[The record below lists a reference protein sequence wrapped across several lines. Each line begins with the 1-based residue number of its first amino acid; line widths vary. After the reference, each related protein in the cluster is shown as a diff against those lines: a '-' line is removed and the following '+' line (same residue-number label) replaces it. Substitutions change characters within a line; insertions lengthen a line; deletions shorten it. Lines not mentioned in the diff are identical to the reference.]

1 LNFLVIARLF
11 FGDEMKIPH
20 ASHPIWKL
28 IRLALVGGILLA
40 LLHFNYKGLDARDA
54 TTILATLAAL
64 GGFDAAKGAATK
76 RDEES

>member
-1 LNFLVIARLF
+1 
-11 FGDEMKIPH
+11 MKIPH

-64 GGFDAAKGAATK
+64 GGFDAATADLGVRCNHGQT
-76 RDEES
+76 E